1 MPSRCA
7 PPPGWASGLTSAF
20 SCCRTERGT
29 TRISAPRGSMATVT
43 ELLQPVELDLETL
56 LGDLRNLI
64 GAGHPILQAAA
75 EHLFSAG
82 GKRLRPGI
90 VLLISRAL
98 AADGELT
105 PRHRRLAEITEV
117 IHTASLVH
125 DDVVDEASTRRG
137 VDTVHSRFDA
147 RVAVLAGDF
156 LFAQASW
163 HLANLDDLDV
173 VKLLSRVI
181 MDLADGEVKQG
192 LYRFDTSQSFET
204 YFEKSYCKTASLIA
218 NSSRAAGVLS
228 ECNPQQLDSLYQFG
242 RQLGLAFQVVDDI
255 LDFTGSDQQLGKPA
269 ASDLASG
276 YLTAPT
282 FYALEEHPSLQPLI
296 DRQFSEP
303 GDLDKAL
310 EMVRASKAIER
321 TRELAETFARE
332 SREAIAW
339 LPESAA
345 QRALMDL
352 PDFVLSRLY

>member
-1 MPSRCA
+1 
-7 PPPGWASGLTSAF
+7 
-20 SCCRTERGT
+20 
-29 TRISAPRGSMATVT
+29 MATVA
-43 ELLQPVELDLETL
+43 ELLQPVEVDLETL
-56 LGDLRNLI
+56 LSDLRHLI

-98 AADGELT
+98 SPAGELGA
-105 PRHRRLAEITEV
+105 RHRRLAEITEM

-125 DDVVDEASTRRG
+125 DDVVDEAATRRG
-137 VDTVHSRFDA
+137 VATVHSRFNH

-163 HLANLDDLDV
+163 HLANLDDLEV

-192 LYRFDTSQSFET
+192 LFRYDTGQSFAT
-204 YFEKSYCKTASLIA
+204 YLEKSYCKTASLIA
-218 NSSRAAGVLS
+218 NSARAAGVLS
-228 ECNPQQLDSLYQFG
+228 GLEEPRLDALQQFG

-255 LDFTGSDQQLGKPA
+255 LDFTGNEQQLGKPA

-276 YLTAPT
+276 YLTAPVL
-282 FYALEEHPSLQPLI
+282 YALEERPSLAMLI
-296 DRQFSEP
+296 EREFTQDGDLEQALALVRDCEAIPRSRALAEDFARQAHEAITWLPPSEP
-303 GDLDKAL
+303 RSAL
-310 EMVRASKAIER
+310 RA
-321 TRELAETFARE
+321 
-332 SREAIAW
+332 
-339 LPESAA
+339 
-345 QRALMDL
+345 L

>member
-1 MPSRCA
+1 
-7 PPPGWASGLTSAF
+7 
-20 SCCRTERGT
+20 
-29 TRISAPRGSMATVT
+29 
-43 ELLQPVELDLETL
+43 
-56 LGDLRNLI
+56 LI

-90 VLLISRAL
+90 VLLLSRAI
-98 AADGELT
+98 APDGSLS
-105 PRHRRLAEITEV
+105 PRHRRLAEITEM

-125 DDVVDEASTRRG
+125 DDVVDEAATRRG
-137 VDTVHSRFDA
+137 VATVHSRFNH

-163 HLANLDDLDV
+163 HLANLDDLEV

-192 LYRFDTSQSFET
+192 LFRYDTGQSFET
-204 YFEKSYCKTASLIA
+204 YLEKSYCKTASLIA

-228 ECNPQQLDSLYQFG
+228 GLSAERLDLLHHFG

-276 YLTAPT
+276 YLTAPVL
-282 FYALEEHPSLQPLI
+282 YAFEERPALAGLI
-296 DRQFSEP
+296 EREFCEP
-303 GDLDKAL
+303 GDLEQAL
-310 EMVRASKAIER
+310 EMVRGCEAIPR
-321 TRELAETFARE
+321 TRALAEGFARE
-332 SREAIAW
+332 AHAAIEW
-339 LPESAA
+339 LPPSESRSAL
-345 QRALMDL
+345 RAL
-352 PDFVLSRLY
+352 PEFVLSRLH

>member
-1 MPSRCA
+1 M
-7 PPPGWASGLTSAF
+7 
-20 SCCRTERGT
+20 
-29 TRISAPRGSMATVT
+29 ITVT
-43 ELLQPVELDLETL
+43 QLLEPVEKDLETL
-56 LGDLRNLI
+56 LGDLRSLI

-90 VLLISRAL
+90 VLLISRSL
-98 AADGELT
+98 AAGGELT
-105 PRHRRLAEITEV
+105 PRHRRLAEITEM

-137 VDTVHSRFDA
+137 VATVHSRFDA

-192 LYRFDTSQSFET
+192 LFRYDTAQGFET
-204 YFEKSYCKTASLIA
+204 YLEKSYCKTASLIA

-228 ECNPQQLDSLYQFG
+228 GCNDDQLDSLYQFG

-282 FYALEEHPSLQPLI
+282 FYAMEEQPGLKPLI
-296 DRQFSEP
+296 QGEFSGET
-303 GDLDKAL
+303 DLQDAL
-310 EMVRASKAIER
+310 AMVRSSRAIER
-321 TRELAETFARE
+321 SRELAETFARE
-332 SREAIAW
+332 SRESLAW
-339 LPESAA
+339 LPDSDCK
-345 QRALMDL
+345 RALLEL

>member
-1 MPSRCA
+1 MN
-7 PPPGWASGLTSAF
+7 
-20 SCCRTERGT
+20 
-29 TRISAPRGSMATVT
+29 TVA
-43 ELLQPVELDLETL
+43 ELLQPVELDLEDL
-56 LGDLRNLI
+56 LTDLRSLI

-98 AADGELT
+98 SLDGDLSA
-105 PRHRRLAEITEV
+105 RHRRLAEITEM

-125 DDVVDEASTRRG
+125 DDVVDEAATRRG
-137 VDTVHSRFDA
+137 VETVHSRFNH

-163 HLANLDDLDV
+163 HLANLDNLDV

-192 LYRFDTSQSFET
+192 LYRYDSGQSFST
-204 YFEKSYCKTASLIA
+204 YLEKSYCKTASLIA
-218 NSSRAAGVLS
+218 NSTQAAGVLS
-228 ECNPQQLDSLYQFG
+228 CQSDEKLKLLHHFG

-255 LDFTGSDQQLGKPA
+255 LDFTSNDQQLGKPS

-276 YLTAPT
+276 YLTAPAL
-282 FYALEEHPSLQPLI
+282 YALEEKPALAGLI
-296 DRQFSEP
+296 EREFSGE
-303 GDLDKAL
+303 GDLAQAL
-310 EMVRASKAIER
+310 ELVRDSEAIYR
-321 TRELAETFARE
+321 ARELAKSFARE
-332 SREAIAW
+332 SKDAIQW
-339 LPESAA
+339 LPESTFSN
-345 QRALMDL
+345 ALFEL